1 MVSVAT
7 PIAILSDLEDVKDG
21 ENILKMRRW
30 WEDFEDF
37 ERC

>member
-21 ENILKMRRW
+21 ENILKILKMVGR
-30 WEDFEDF
+30 F
-37 ERC
+37 